1 MFKQRSLC
9 CLCCTRLVCPRQ
21 LNSLGEGM
29 VRRKK
34 VRTIRSGRGWAPQN
48 KPLDNPMRGFPR
60 GWICCRQLRELEP
73 SLLTWPATHRKSQAG
88 PLGGWGWRVSLSAVL
103 VPIGATHRAW
113 GLWRFGGS
121 DNRGLGK
128 GCSKGKTFIW
138 EHKYSDYGWC
148 FLTAL
153 DNESFLEAVRTLGPW
168 MNPRTVL
175 KFLS

>member
-48 KPLDNPMRGFPR
+48 KPLDNPVRGFPR

-88 PLGGWGWRVSLSAVL
+88 PLGGWGWRVSLSTVL
-103 VPIGATHRAW
+103 SELHT
-113 GLWRFGGS
+113 
-121 DNRGLGK
+121 GLGAYE
-128 GCSKGKTFIW
+128 GLGAATIGVW
-138 EHKYSDYGWC
+138 ERDGSY
-148 FLTAL
+148 
-153 DNESFLEAVRTLGPW
+153 NEKESLE
-168 MNPRTVL
+168 MFSNPKSWENSL
-175 KFLS
+175 NPSLF